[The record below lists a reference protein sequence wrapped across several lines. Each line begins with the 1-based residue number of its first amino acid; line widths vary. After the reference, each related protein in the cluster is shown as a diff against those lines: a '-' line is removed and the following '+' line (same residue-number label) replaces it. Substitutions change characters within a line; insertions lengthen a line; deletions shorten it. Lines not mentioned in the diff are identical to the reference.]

1 MNNYILFKAFL
12 VIGAVMAAAE
22 AYRWGGRGFGG
33 RGYGGRGIGGRGYG
47 GGYRGKRSADAEAD
61 AYYGYGG
68 YGGYGYGGIHHYGK
82 RSADAYRGGF
92 RGGFA
97 GRGFGGRG
105 YGGRGRYHGK
115 RSADSDAW
123 VIGGY
128 GGYGGYGYG
137 GVYGYGK

>member
-1 MNNYILFKAFL
+1 MGIFSYPHSTANIPLYQSKHSLIMKCVVALL

-22 AYRWGGRGFGG
+22 AYRGGGRGYGG

-82 RSADAYRGGF
+82 RSADAYRG
-92 RGGFA
+92 
-97 GRGFGGRG
+97 
-105 YGGRGRYHGK
+105 
-115 RSADSDAW
+115 
-123 VIGGY
+123 
-128 GGYGGYGYG
+128 
-137 GVYGYGK
+137 